1 MKITTV
7 GIDLAKNVFHVCAA
21 DERGRVRWRKK
32 VSRSGLESLLATL
45 PVSTV
50 AMESCGGGHYWAR
63 RCREHG
69 HEARLI
75 SGQFV
80 KPFVKSNK
88 NDDIDAEAI
97 TEAAQRPTMRFVP
110 VKTVEQQDIQALHRV
125 RERLIRDRT
134 ALVNQCRGLLLEN
147 GIAIR
152 QGRQHLQRHL
162 PGLVENHSGELSE
175 LFLGLLREL
184 YDELV
189 ALNERIG
196 SVERKL
202 EKISGDLAPCT
213 RLESIPGVGY
223 LTATAMFAAVGNGA
237 DFKNGRHMAAW
248 LGLVPR
254 QHTSGGKPKL
264 LGISKRGDSYL
275 RKLLIHGARSV
286 LIARGDL
293 GPPQRWARKVA
304 LRAGANKAAVALANK
319 NARIAW
325 KLLRSG
331 ESFRPIDPVGDGRG
345 ARMTVKNLPPPRRT
359 TDRQRS
365 SAAIHQARGGQ
376 I

>member
-1 MKITTV
+1 MRNTTV
-7 GIDLAKNVFHVCAA
+7 GIDLAKNVFHLCAT
-21 DERGRVRWRKK
+21 DDRGRISWRKK
-32 VSRSGLESLLATL
+32 TSRRGLESLLAEM
-45 PVSTV
+45 PPSTV
-50 AMESCGGGHYWAR
+50 AMESCGGSHYWAR

-69 HEARLI
+69 HVPRLI

-88 NDDIDAEAI
+88 NDVIDAEAI
-97 TEAAQRPTMRFVP
+97 SEAAQRPTMRFVP

-125 RERLIRDRT
+125 RERHMRDRT

-147 GIAIR
+147 GIAIGQSR
-152 QGRQHLQRHL
+152 QRLQGQL
-162 PGLVENHSGELSE
+162 PKLIENPSGERTE
-175 LFLGLLREL
+175 LMAGILREL
-184 YDELV
+184 YEELV
-189 ALNERIG
+189 ALNERIRTE
-196 SVERKL
+196 ERKL
-202 EKISGDLAPCT
+202 EEIGRRLDPCA
-213 RLESIPGVGY
+213 RLKSIPGVGY
-223 LTATAMFAAVGNGA
+223 LTATALYAAAGNGA
-237 DFKNGRHMAAW
+237 DFKNGRHMSAW

-254 QHTSGGKPKL
+254 EHTTGGKAKL

-286 LIARGDL
+286 LISRGDL

-304 LRAGANKAAVALANK
+304 TRSCSNKAAVALANK

-331 ESFRPIDPVGDGRG
+331 ESFREIEPVGDRRGR
-345 ARMTVKNLPPPRRT
+345 ANLTPPRRGAV
-359 TDRQRS
+359 RQGGR
-365 SAAIHQARGGQ
+365 AATPNKRGHR